1 MAERSTDPTTRILQL
16 LSLLQIHRFWPGNEL
31 ADRLGVSARTLRR
44 DVERLRELGYD
55 VDATPGVAGGYRL
68 AAGSNLPPLLLDDEE
83 AVAIAVGLR
92 AASGAAIEGIEE
104 TSVRAMAKL
113 EQVLPE
119 HLRRRVAALD
129 QQTVSLRWSDDGVR
143 VDPETLTLLSLT
155 CRDGEQAQFD
165 YVARDGV
172 ESRRLVEPHRLVSVG
187 RRWYLV
193 AFDVRR
199 DDWRTFR
206 LDRIAGVR
214 RAGPR
219 FSPREI
225 PGGDAGEFVRR
236 SLGARPLAHEVSLV
250 VHGPEDEV
258 ARTCRWIDSE
268 VHTDGEQRC
277 RVVLRSDATVWLA
290 VTIAELAA
298 THPIELDAGT
308 LGNDTGVVDVLRAMT
323 SRLAAAT

>member
-1 MAERSTDPTTRILQL
+1 MADRTTDPTARILQL
-16 LSLLQIHRFWPGNEL
+16 LSLLQIHRFWPGNDL
-31 ADRLGVSARTLRR
+31 AERLGVSPRTVRR

-55 VDATPGVAGGYRL
+55 VDATPGAAGGYRL
-68 AAGSNLPPLLLDDEE
+68 AAGSTLPPLLLDDEE

-129 QQTVSLRWSDDGVR
+129 QQTVSLRWGDDGVR
-143 VDPETLTLLSLT
+143 IAPETLALLSLT
-155 CRDGEQAQFD
+155 CRDAEQAQFD
-165 YVARDGV
+165 YTARDGV
-172 ESRRLVEPHRLVSVG
+172 ETRRLVEPHRLVSVG

-193 AFDVRR
+193 AYDLRR
-199 DDWRTFR
+199 DGWRTFR
-206 LDRIAGVR
+206 LDRIGDAR

-219 FSPREI
+219 FERRQI
-225 PGGDAGEFVRR
+225 PGGDAGEFVQR
-236 SLGARPLAHEVSLV
+236 SMGSRPLAHSIELD
-250 VHGPEDEV
+250 VHGPEHEV

-268 VHTDGEQRC
+268 VEALGDRRC
-277 RVVLRSDATVWLA
+277 RVVLRSDSTTWLA

-298 THPIELDAGT
+298 EHPVELDADGELRQV
-308 LGNDTGVVDVLRAMT
+308 LGDMCA
-323 SRLAAAT
+323 RLTAATC